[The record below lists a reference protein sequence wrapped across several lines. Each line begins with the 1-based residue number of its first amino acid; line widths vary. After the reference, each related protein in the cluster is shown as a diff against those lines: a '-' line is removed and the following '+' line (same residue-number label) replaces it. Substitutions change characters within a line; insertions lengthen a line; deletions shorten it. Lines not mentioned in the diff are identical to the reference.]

1 MNNSK
6 NYKLD
11 LATVSTKTITSIE
24 QAKNIFI
31 SKKDCRVT
39 DLNIMAIVP
48 TDQLFDQSFIDQI
61 PDEGFLISP
70 DSYKLLNKLTHLSMT
85 ENKKGIIGNSKQGD
99 LIIPI
104 KTEGIE
110 FFSGFESQIPTEE
123 SFTTEFKKILEAI
136 LLDENENVYTFLN
149 TTINPKLLFN
159 LSKAIGLGDYGLIM
173 TNYSN
178 DKTIVRSQNKDNKA
192 VGLIMRIKNE

>member
-24 QAKNIFI
+24 QARNIFI

-110 FFSGFESQIPTEE
+110 FFSRFELQIP
-123 SFTTEFKKILEAI
+123 
-136 LLDENENVYTFLN
+136 DENENVYTFPN